1 MFQYYQP
8 TRIHFGAGKLDQLGD
23 ICKRYG
29 TRSDGHHTGCS
40 AAAAAYARVKQI
52 AERRDRSDPL

>member
-8 TRIHFGAGKLDQLGD
+8 TRIHFGAGSLDQLPE

-29 TRSDGHHTGCS
+29 NRCFMVTTPD
-40 AAAAAYARVKQI
+40 
-52 AERRDRSDPL
+52 EPL

>member
-29 TRSDGHHTGCS
+29 TRALMVTTPE
-40 AAAAAYARVKQI
+40 ALRP
-52 AERRDRSDPL
+52 PL